1 MAEAEKGGSKI
12 GLWVITV
19 VLIALAAWMY
29 FRK

>member
-1 MAEAEKGGSKI
+1 MAEKGGSKI

-19 VLIALAAWMY
+19 VLVILAAWVY